1 MAINYDEVNG
11 IGSIIPDDTFFVSFA
26 VVVTDNGTKYF
37 QWLYGDSIDEPIPLD
52 ECDEPVLGGAEC
64 FIFSFNCCWST
75 IQYKRKNNSIN

>member
-37 QWLYGDSIDEPIPLD
+37 Q
-52 ECDEPVLGGAEC
+52 
-64 FIFSFNCCWST
+64 
-75 IQYKRKNNSIN
+75 